1 MANDLSAVQAYQA
14 AIRAAQN
21 ITKEEPVVDGSM
33 AGSANVDFGGLV
45 TQALETTQG
54 TLQQSEQMTA
64 ASVTGNADLVDV
76 ATAVSAAELTL
87 ETVVAVRD
95 QVVRAYQEILRMP
108 I

>member
-1 MANDLSAVQAYQA
+1 MATDLSAVQAYQA

-21 ITKEEPVVDGSM
+21 VTRSDPVQDQMSG
-33 AGSANVDFGGLV
+33 AGNVDFGGLV
-45 TQALETTQG
+45 NQALVNTQAS
-54 TLQQSEQMTA
+54 LQNAEQMSA
-64 ASVTGNADLVDV
+64 ASVAGNADLVDV

-95 QVVRAYQEILRMP
+95 QVVKAYQEILRMP